1 MIFFSTLVYNLI
13 LFWFLLLIQM
23 ANPKNNDGKLN
34 KELRKLKNTTPVD
47 KNVRKNG
54 ARIYAGY
61 QLSSFSFF
69 DF

>member
-1 MIFFSTLVYNLI
+1 
-13 LFWFLLLIQM
+13 M